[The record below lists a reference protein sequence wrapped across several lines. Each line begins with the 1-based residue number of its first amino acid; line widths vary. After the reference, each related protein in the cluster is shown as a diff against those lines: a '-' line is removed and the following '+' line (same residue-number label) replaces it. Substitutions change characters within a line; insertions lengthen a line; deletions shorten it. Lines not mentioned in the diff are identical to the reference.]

1 MPEARILRI
10 YLDPVMLGMAREGT
24 FGFVNRVIEAFESA
38 EFKVELVRDTDA
50 ERLKSAAR
58 RGYSLFLMKDPF
70 HPRALSMRKAYYY
83 PYWRIEKSAERWAF
97 DVAQKLFNPSEI
109 DPHIAKKW
117 GGDWG
122 RYLFSDAPA
131 RAVRE
136 PLIYV
141 PLQGKILQHRSFQ
154 SMAPLEMIHE
164 VQAQADDRRVVLGLH
179 PGETYEPEEI
189 AALEALRT
197 ADSRITLQTGGMEEA
212 LRCCEIVATQNS
224 TAALSGFF
232 FHKPAILFAKSD
244 FHHQMPGVADLGV
257 DEAFRQAAETEPDY
271 ARYLYWFIHLNAIKA
286 DEPEAPARIIQTCR
300 ARGWE
305 I

>member
-24 FGFVNRVIEAFESA
+24 FGFVNRVTEAFEGVG
-38 EFKVELVRDTDA
+38 FKVDLVRDSDA

-97 DVAQKLFNPSEI
+97 DVARKTFDSAAI

-117 GGDWG
+117 AADWG
-122 RYLFSDAPA
+122 RYQFRDAPA
-131 RAVRE
+131 RAVRD
-136 PLIYV
+136 PMIYV
-141 PLQGKILQHRSFQ
+141 PLQGRILQRRSFQ
-154 SMAPLEMIHE
+154 SMSPLAMIRE
-164 VQAQADDRRVVLGLH
+164 VQARAGDRRIILAMH

-189 AALEALRT
+189 AAMEALT
-197 ADSRITLQTGGMEEA
+197 KADSRISLQTGGMEEA
-212 LRCCEIVATQNS
+212 LRCCETVVTQNS

-232 FHKPAILFAKSD
+232 FQKPAILFAKTD
-244 FHHQMPGVADLGV
+244 FHHQMPKVTDLGV
-257 DEAFRQAAETEPDY
+257 DEAFRQAVETEPDY
-271 ARYLYWFIHLNAIKA
+271 AQYLYWFIHLNAIKA

-300 ARGWE
+300 AREWE

>member
-10 YLDPVMLGMAREGT
+10 YLDTVMLGMAREGT
-24 FGFVNRVIEAFESA
+24 FGFVNRVTEAFEGI

-83 PYWRIEKSAERWAF
+83 PHWRIEKSAERWEF
-97 DVAQKLFNPSEI
+97 DVARKPFDFTEI
-109 DPHIAKKW
+109 DPHVAKKW
-117 GGDWG
+117 AVDWG
-122 RYLFSDAPA
+122 SYLFRDAPA
-131 RAVRE
+131 RAVRD
-136 PLIYV
+136 PMIYV
-141 PLQGKILQHRSFQ
+141 PLQGRILQRRSFQ
-154 SMAPLEMIHE
+154 SMSPLAMVRE
-164 VQAQADDRRVVLGLH
+164 VQARAGDRRIILGMH

-189 AALEALRT
+189 VALEALSKV
-197 ADSRITLQTGGMEEA
+197 DSRISLQTGGMEEA
-212 LRCCEIVATQNS
+212 LRRCELVATQNS

-232 FHKPAILFAKSD
+232 FQKPAILFAKSD
-244 FHHQMPGVADLGV
+244 FHHQMPGVADLAV
-257 DEAFRQAAETEPDY
+257 DDAFRKAAETEPDY

-286 DEPEAPARIIQTCR
+286 DEPDAAMRIIQTCR
-300 ARGWE
+300 ARGWD